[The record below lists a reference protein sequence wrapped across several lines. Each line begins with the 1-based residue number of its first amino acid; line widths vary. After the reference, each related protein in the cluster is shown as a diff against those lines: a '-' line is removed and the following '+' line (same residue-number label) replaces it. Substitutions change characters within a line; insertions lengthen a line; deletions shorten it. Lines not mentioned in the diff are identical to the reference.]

1 MNSKKLIR
9 FSSCYGALIYFS
21 AFSVYY
27 LTAFLFEVPVVFT
40 YCGYF
45 VKEFILA
52 LLPLLYAVSLLKLSA
67 LKGKK
72 SAFLGAIPMAA
83 SYAVYQ
89 LPINYLRYM
98 NMYYTTVD
106 SLILSAVESLFWLII
121 LYVQILVLCFV
132 MAFCYERLTAKKG
145 VCRKDLTKRFENVR
159 LISTDDPLNVSI
171 LFAAAIGFAISLVN
185 EVYDTVSYLVSASG
199 AYRIPEIIFIVFKFI
214 FHLATFISSA
224 AIARYFR
231 EKISDDDNEPTK

>member
-1 MNSKKLIR
+1 
-9 FSSCYGALIYFS
+9 
-21 AFSVYY
+21 
-27 LTAFLFEVPVVFT
+27 LTAVLFEVPVIFT

-45 VKEFILA
+45 VKEFIIA
-52 LLPLLYAVSLLKLSA
+52 LLPILYAVSVVKVCA

-72 SAFLGAIPMAA
+72 RAFLGAIPMAA

-89 LPINYLRYM
+89 LPINYLKYM
-98 NMYYTTVD
+98 DMYYTRGD

-132 MAFCYERLTAKKG
+132 MTFCYERLTAKEG
-145 VCRKDLTKRFENVR
+145 VCRKDLTKRFENAK
-159 LISTDDPLNVSI
+159 LISTDDPLNVAI
-171 LFAAAIGFAISLVN
+171 LFAAGIGFAISLVN
-185 EVYDTVSYLVSASG
+185 EVYDTVSYLVSNSG
-199 AYRIPEIIFIVFKFI
+199 TYRVPEIIFIVFKFI

-231 EKISDDDNEPTK
+231 EKISDENDEPTK